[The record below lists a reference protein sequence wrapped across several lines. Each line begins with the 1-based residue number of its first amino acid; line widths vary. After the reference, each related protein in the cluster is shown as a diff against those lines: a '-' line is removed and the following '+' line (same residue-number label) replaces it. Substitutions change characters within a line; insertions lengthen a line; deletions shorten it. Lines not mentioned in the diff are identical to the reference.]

1 MLTSINRSFTTV
13 GSFLPAGVFTYWNF
27 DGNANDQ
34 TGIYNALSGGVTDI
48 TYVTGRNA
56 ASGQAASFNGTT
68 SLIEIPNGDV
78 LENSSDFSI
87 SFWMKCDTVGQH
99 DQWVLGLSAWEGF
112 RLNTTAIMGL
122 MVHRP
127 NMAGA
132 SLPLSTVFHLAV
144 PNHRIYGTMDQVQ
157 QKTST
162 TDGRDMSSQRILR
175 PAVV

>member
-1 MLTSINRSFTTV
+1 MV
-13 GSFLPAGVFTYWNF
+13 AYWNF

-34 TGIYNALSGGVTDI
+34 TGAYNAAAGGVTDI

-112 RLNTTAIMGL
+112 QFEYSCN
-122 MVHRP
+122 
-127 NMAGA
+127 
-132 SLPLSTVFHLAV
+132 
-144 PNHRIYGTMDQVQ
+144 YGTNGTQAQYGWCKLAAQYSLSSVGSQSQDLWYDG
-157 QKTST
+157 TGT
-162 TDGRDMSSQRILR
+162 TKDFNNGWKGYVFSRILQ
-175 PAVV
+175 PAEV